1 MPFVNA
7 LPTWLALNN
16 ANFTSPTGM
25 TDAAT
30 GQPEYGGGLNV
41 GDYSDYTSD
50 QARIAS
56 YTTNGILYSGRYRF
70 VQVDSGATAA
80 NVKVGTVGY
89 MRAGSTVKTVVVLT
103 QGSGQTPGTYLI
115 GSTGGGGTGA
125 VIQVVVSSA
134 TAITATVV
142 SGGSGYTSVPTFTL
156 ATGGTPGTVAA
167 QLDSTPNVVT
177 SFDVAVT
184 ANTVVRPVVFLNSI
198 TPGNYGFI
206 QENGIATVLANA
218 TLTSATANAWVNAK
232 TSGAGT
238 VDTTASSGSP
248 IGSTIGQAIDMP
260 YASVLFKCL
269 LDAPTVQD

>member
-16 ANFTSPTGM
+16 ANFTSPSGM

-30 GQPEYGGGLNV
+30 GQTEYGGGLNV

-50 QARIAS
+50 QAKTAS

-156 ATGGTPGTVAA
+156 ATGGTPGSVVA
-167 QLDSTPNVVT
+167 QLDTSMNVVT
-177 SFDVAVT
+177 SADIATGF
-184 ANTVVRPVVFLNSI
+184 VRLVVFLNSI
-198 TPGNYGFI
+198 TPGNYGFV
-206 QENGIATVLANA
+206 QELGVATVLAGA
-218 TLTSATANAWVNAK
+218 TKTQTAAQFAAVLVSSANGTMDTSTASYTTNVIGTVIDPI
-232 TSGAGT
+232 TSPLAGT
-238 VDTTASSGSP
+238 P
-248 IGSTIGQAIDMP
+248 FK
-260 YASVLFKCL
+260 VLL
-269 LDAPTVQD
+269 NGPVVQD